1 MQHQFCASQ
10 IPLRRAFPSLL
21 MQIVN
26 KEYEGKEEMSTPQP
40 SPYTALYLYPLNDRF
55 KPKRIALNNG
65 QRVKIGRKTG
75 ATTLP
80 EEGNGYFDS
89 LVLSR
94 QHAEVWAR
102 GGKIYIQDT
111 KSYNGTFI
119 NGERLSSQEVE
130 SDVFELKSDD
140 ILEIGVDVADHADSD
155 TILHHKV
162 TARVVCIFTEQ
173 DAQVA
178 AQAETQPAK

>member
-1 MQHQFCASQ
+1 
-10 IPLRRAFPSLL
+10 
-21 MQIVN
+21 MQIIN
-26 KEYEGKEEMSTPQP
+26 KEYEGKERMATSQS
-40 SPYTALYLYPLNDRF
+40 SPYPALFLYPLNDRF
-55 KPKRIALNNG
+55 EPKRIALSHG
-65 QRVKIGRKTG
+65 ERVKIGRQTG
-75 ATTLP
+75 AMTLP

-119 NGERLSSQEVE
+119 NGERLSSEEVE
-130 SDVFELKSDD
+130 SNVFELKSDD
-140 ILEIGVDVADHADSD
+140 ILEIGVDVVDRADSD

-162 TARVVCIFTEQ
+162 AARVVCIFTEQ
-173 DAQVA
+173 DARVA
-178 AQAETQPAK
+178 AQAETQPAKQILFRSREASTLPVEI